1 MNQQVKGFTLIFL
14 GGILWGLIG
23 PLVKIMA
30 SCGSNPILTAFLRMF
45 FSFFLMLVVVIALK
59 GPDVLRTSKRSLG
72 ICAALGVVSFALC
85 SIVYNISITLSGVTT
100 AVVLMST
107 APVFGAIASFFVF
120 REKITLKRGVLYV
133 LCVAGCMLVAT
144 GGQMPDASNLIGV
157 ICGLLSGICYS
168 MTPIFARAAG
178 EDVNP
183 YSLNLYSFLFA
194 SIATLPFARPWEAM
208 NVICQPGM
216 LVAALLLAALPSVLA
231 YLLYYRGVELVTEVN
246 LVPVFG
252 TTEIIVGSLLGVLF
266 FGDILNSVSIAG
278 MALVLGTIVSLGVT
292 ERG

>member
-1 MNQQVKGFTLIFL
+1 MSQQVRGFALIFF

-30 SCGSNPILTAFLRMF
+30 ACGSNPILTAFLRMSA
-45 FSFFLMLVVVIALK
+45 SFAIMLVIMLVLK
-59 GPDVLRTSKRSLG
+59 GPSALRMSKRGLA

-107 APVFGAIASFFVF
+107 APVFGAIASFLAF
-120 REKITLKRGVLYV
+120 REKITPKRVALYV

-144 GGQMPDASNLIGV
+144 GGKVPDGSNLIGV
-157 ICGLLSGICYS
+157 VCGLLSGICYS

-183 YSLNLYSFLFA
+183 YSLNLYSFFFA
-194 SIATLPFARPWEAM
+194 SLATLPFAQPWTAID
-208 NVICQPGM
+208 VIFQPQM
-216 LVAALLLAALPSVLA
+216 LLAAFLLAALPSVLA

-266 FGDILNSVSIAG
+266 FGDILNGASIAG
-278 MALVLGTIVSLGVT
+278 MAVVLGTILALGVT
-292 ERG
+292 ERS

>member
-1 MNQQVKGFTLIFL
+1 MNQQVKGFALIFL

-30 SCGSNPILTAFLRMF
+30 ACGSDPVLTAFLRMA
-45 FSFFLMLVVVIALK
+45 FSFLLMLAVMLIFK
-59 GPDVLRTSKRSLG
+59 GPSSLRISKRGLA

-107 APVFGAIASFFVF
+107 APVFGAIASYIVF
-120 REKITLKRGVLYV
+120 KEKITPKRGTLYA
-133 LCVAGCMLVAT
+133 LCVLGCMLVAT
-144 GGQMPDASNLIGV
+144 GGKMPDGSSLVGV
-157 ICGLLSGICYS
+157 VCGLLSGICYS

-183 YSLNLYSFLFA
+183 YTLNLYSFFFA
-194 SIATLPFARPWEAM
+194 SLATLPFAHPWTAM
-208 NVICQPGM
+208 DIILQPEM

-266 FGDILNSVSIAG
+266 FGDLLNAVSITG
-278 MALVLGTIVSLGVT
+278 MVVVLGTIAALGIT
-292 ERG
+292 ERT